1 MSKQTENP
9 IQLEIFRHALEYAAE
24 EMGIVL
30 RRTAYSPNIKER
42 LDFSCAIFDPA
53 ARLAAQAEHIPVHL
67 GAMPSALKTILEDFG
82 NDIHDGDVF
91 AFNDPF
97 RGGTHLPDITTA
109 APLFSEHEILAFIC
123 NRAHH
128 ADVGGAVA
136 GSMSGFSSEIYEEG
150 LILPPVRLQS
160 KGYLNSDVLHII
172 EANVRTPIERSGD
185 LRAQLASLTLGK
197 TRLLELQ
204 RRHGTETVLDYMQ
217 SLMNYSEKLTR
228 REIQKIP
235 DGVFNAEDFLD
246 DDGKNNTP
254 VRIKLEMRKRADEV
268 TFDFTGTDTQRPGPI
283 NAPLPVTLSAIY
295 FVMRCLTD
303 PSIPTNDGCYRPI
316 HIQAPS
322 GSVVNAQPP
331 AAVAGGNVETS
342 QRIVD
347 TILKALSKILID
359 RIPAACQGTMN
370 NMTIG
375 GTNLQGS
382 RFSYYETIAGGFGG
396 RKGSDGPNGVQC
408 HMTNTLNTPIEALE
422 NSYPL
427 KVSRYE
433 LIQDSGGEG
442 EFTGGL
448 GIRRDVTICSK
459 EATVSLMGDRQ
470 KFKPWGLAGG
480 GDGKNGTYLLI
491 DPAGKVYP
499 LRSKTT
505 VQVKEGW
512 TVSIRTPGGG
522 GYGTAKNRS
531 NKSLEE

>member
-1 MSKQTENP
+1 VRGQSESP

-42 LDFSCAIFDPA
+42 LDYSCAIFDPSG
-53 ARLAAQAEHIPVHL
+53 RLAAQAEHIPVHL
-67 GAMPSALKTILEDFG
+67 GAMPSALKTILADFG
-82 NDIHDGDVF
+82 NDIHEGDVF

-97 RGGTHLPDITTA
+97 RGGTHLPDITVA
-109 APLFSEHEILAFIC
+109 APIFSEHEILAFVC

-136 GSMSGFSSEIYEEG
+136 GSMSGVSSEVYEEG
-150 LILPPVRLQS
+150 LILPPVRLQT
-160 KGYLNSDVLHII
+160 KGSLNLDILHII
-172 EANVRTPIERSGD
+172 EANVRTPQERNGD
-185 LRAQLASLTLGK
+185 LRAQIASLNLGK

-204 RRHGTETVLDYMQ
+204 ERLGTETTLGYMQ

-228 REIQKIP
+228 REIRKLP
-235 DGVFNAEDFLD
+235 DGDFTAEDFLD
-246 DDGKNNTP
+246 DDGKNDTP
-254 VRIKLEMRKRADEV
+254 VRLQVSVRKRADEI
-268 TFDFTGTDTQRPGPI
+268 TFDFQGTETQRPGPI

-316 HIQAPS
+316 HIEAPA
-322 GSVVNAQPP
+322 GTVVNALSP

-347 TILKALSKILID
+347 VTLKALSKVLLD
-359 RIPAACQGTMN
+359 RVPAACQGTMN
-370 NMTIG
+370 NMTVG
-375 GTNLQGS
+375 GTSPQGS

-396 RKGSDGPNGVQC
+396 RKGSAGPSGVHS

-427 KVSRYE
+427 RVTRYE
-433 LIQDSGGEG
+433 LVDGSGGEG
-442 EFTGGL
+442 EFEGGL
-448 GIRRDVTICSK
+448 GVRRDIVICTT
-459 EATVSLMGDRQ
+459 EAIVSLMGDRQ

-480 GDGKNGTYLLI
+480 EDAKTGEYMLI
-491 DPAGKVYP
+491 DPAGKVSP

-505 VQVKEGW
+505 VHVKEGW

-522 GYGTAKNRS
+522 GYGSKR
-531 NKSLEE
+531 ERRC